1 MGKYTAP
8 RGADQ
13 LEEAL
18 SAGLDSLISQ
28 LNHGTYKVSCLRA
41 HMLMRILKL
50 MLTLTLTLT
59 SAVLHLH
66 LSKSPCFFAVRE
78 QWLRGNGRRTSTVA
92 CWYIKPAAIQWYGR

>member
-59 SAVLHLH
+59 LTLALTLALPLAWTPPV
-66 LSKSPCFFAVRE
+66 
-78 QWLRGNGRRTSTVA
+78 N
-92 CWYIKPAAIQWYGR
+92 AII